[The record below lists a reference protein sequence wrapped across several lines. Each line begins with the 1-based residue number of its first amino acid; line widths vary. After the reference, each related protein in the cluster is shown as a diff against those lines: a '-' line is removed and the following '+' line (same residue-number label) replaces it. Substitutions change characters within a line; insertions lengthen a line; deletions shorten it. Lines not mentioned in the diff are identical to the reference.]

1 MQMENK
7 LEYTNDL
14 FVRTNKKYKEEV
26 SVARHSVW
34 RDIKKELLSNKIAV
48 ICLVILCV
56 IIIASFLAPLSPYD
70 PNAIDVTHKL
80 EGSSSAH
87 WFGTDELGRDYFTRV
102 LYGARVSLIVGV
114 LAMVTSVFIGVT
126 VGMIS
131 GYFGGS
137 VDSICMRI
145 VDIFCAIPWIIM
157 VTVISM
163 LFKRGLVSI
172 IIVIGCFSW
181 MEIARLVRAET
192 MSAKNRE
199 YVQYAELIGVPKL
212 KIIIQHV
219 LPTIIP
225 VIITAATGAIASAI
239 MVESSMSFL
248 GIGIQPPMASW
259 GSLLQTAQT
268 NLSKAPYMA
277 FIPGLLIVFTICS
290 FNKLGDLLR
299 LYAEPRISQEGK

>member
-1 MQMENK
+1 MKNRR
-7 LEYTNDL
+7 
-14 FVRTNKKYKEEV
+14 F
-26 SVARHSVW
+26 
-34 RDIKKELLSNKIAV
+34 DIMKRKFLQDKGMWLATAFLL
-48 ICLVILCV
+48 LV
-56 IIIASFLAPLSPYD
+56 IIASIAVDYTGLD
-70 PNAIDVTHKL
+70 PEAIDVTNMLGKP
-80 EGSSSAH
+80 SSEH

-114 LAMVTSVFIGVT
+114 LAMVTSVFIGVA

-131 GYFGGS
+131 GYFGGL
-137 VDSICMRI
+137 VDSILMRI

-163 LFKRGLVSI
+163 LFKRGIVSI

-192 MSAKNRE
+192 MSAKNRD
-199 YVQYAELIGVPKL
+199 YVQYAELVGVSKL

-219 LPTIIP
+219 LPIIIP

-248 GIGIQPPMASW
+248 GIGIQPPQCSW
-259 GSLLQTAQT
+259 GSLLQTAQR
-268 NLSKAPYMA
+268 NLAKAPHMA
-277 FIPGLLIVFTICS
+277 FIPGILIVLTICS
-290 FNKLGDLLR
+290 FNKLGELFR
-299 LYAEPRISQEGK
+299 VYAEPRVTQEDK

>member
-1 MQMENK
+1 MKNRRFDIMK
-7 LEYTNDL
+7 RKFLSDKGMWLATAFL
-14 FVRTNKKYKEEV
+14 LLVIVV
-26 SVARHSVW
+26 S
-34 RDIKKELLSNKIAV
+34 IAV
-48 ICLVILCV
+48 DYTGL
-56 IIIASFLAPLSPYD
+56 D
-70 PNAIDVTHKL
+70 PEAIDVANML
-80 EGSSSAH
+80 SGPSSEH

-114 LAMVTSVFIGVT
+114 LAMVTSVFIGVA

-131 GYFGGS
+131 GYFGGI
-137 VDSICMRI
+137 VDSILMRI

-163 LFKRGLVSI
+163 LFKRGIVSI

-192 MSAKNRE
+192 MSAKNRD
-199 YVQYAELIGVPKL
+199 YVQYAELIGVSKF
-212 KIIIQHV
+212 KIIVQHV

-248 GIGIQPPMASW
+248 GIGIQPPQCSW
-259 GSLLQTAQT
+259 GSLLQTAQR
-268 NLSKAPYMA
+268 NLAKAPHMA
-277 FIPGLLIVFTICS
+277 FIPGILIVLTICS
-290 FNKLGDLLR
+290 FNKLGELLR
-299 LYAEPRISQEGK
+299 VYAEPRVTQEDK

>member
-1 MQMENK
+1 MKNRR
-7 LEYTNDL
+7 
-14 FVRTNKKYKEEV
+14 F
-26 SVARHSVW
+26 
-34 RDIKKELLSNKIAV
+34 DIMKRKFLQDKGMWLAFGFLL
-48 ICLVILCV
+48 LV
-56 IIIASFLAPLSPYD
+56 IIASIAVDYTGLD
-70 PNAIDVTHKL
+70 PEAIDVANMLGKP
-80 EGSSSAH
+80 SSEH

-114 LAMVTSVFIGVT
+114 LAMVTSVFIGVA

-131 GYFGGS
+131 GYFGGI
-137 VDSICMRI
+137 VDSILMRI

-163 LFKRGLVSI
+163 LFKRGIVSI

-192 MSAKNRE
+192 MSAKNRD
-199 YVQYAELIGVPKL
+199 YVQYAELVGVSKL
-212 KIIIQHV
+212 KIIVQHV

-248 GIGIQPPMASW
+248 GIGIQPPQCSW
-259 GSLLQTAQT
+259 GSLLQTAQR
-268 NLSKAPYMA
+268 NLAKAPHMA
-277 FIPGLLIVFTICS
+277 FIPGILIVLTICS
-290 FNKLGDLLR
+290 FNKLGELLR
-299 LYAEPRISQEGK
+299 VYAEPRVTQEDK

>member
-1 MQMENK
+1 MKNRRFEIMK
-7 LEYTNDL
+7 RKFLSDKGMWFATAFL
-14 FVRTNKKYKEEV
+14 LLVI
-26 SVARHSVW
+26 VAS
-34 RDIKKELLSNKIAV
+34 IAV
-48 ICLVILCV
+48 DYTGL
-56 IIIASFLAPLSPYD
+56 D
-70 PNAIDVTHKL
+70 PEAIDVANMFS
-80 EGSSSAH
+80 EPSAEH

-114 LAMVTSVFIGVT
+114 LAMVTSVFIGVA

-131 GYFGGS
+131 GYFGGI
-137 VDSICMRI
+137 VDSILMRI

-163 LFKRGLVSI
+163 LFKRGIVSI

-192 MSAKNRE
+192 MSAKNRD
-199 YVQYAELIGVPKL
+199 YVQYAELIGVSKL
-212 KIIIQHV
+212 KIIVQHV

-248 GIGIQPPMASW
+248 GIGIQPPQCSW
-259 GSLLQTAQT
+259 GSLLQTAQR
-268 NLSKAPYMA
+268 NLAKAPYMA
-277 FIPGLLIVFTICS
+277 FIPGILIVLTICS
-290 FNKLGDLLR
+290 FNKLGELLR
-299 LYAEPRISQEGK
+299 VYAEPRVTQEDK

>member
-1 MQMENK
+1 M
-7 LEYTNDL
+7 
-14 FVRTNKKYKEEV
+14 KK
-26 SVARHSVW
+26 R
-34 RDIKKELLSNKIAV
+34 RFDIMKRKFLSDKGMWFATAFLL
-48 ICLVILCV
+48 LV
-56 IIIASFLAPLSPYD
+56 IIASIAVDYTGLD
-70 PNAIDVTHKL
+70 PEAIDVTNMLGKP
-80 EGSSSAH
+80 SAEH

-131 GYFGGS
+131 GYFGGI
-137 VDSICMRI
+137 VDSILMRI
-145 VDIFCAIPWIIM
+145 VDVFCAIPWIIM

-163 LFKRGLVSI
+163 LFKRGIVSI

-192 MSAKNRE
+192 MSAKNRD
-199 YVQYAELIGVPKL
+199 YVQYAELVGVSKL
-212 KIIIQHV
+212 KIIVQHV

-248 GIGIQPPMASW
+248 GIGIQPPQCSW
-259 GSLLQTAQT
+259 GSLLQTAQR
-268 NLSKAPYMA
+268 NLAKAPYMA
-277 FIPGLLIVFTICS
+277 FIPGILIVLTICS
-290 FNKLGDLLR
+290 FNKLGELLR
-299 LYAEPRISQEGK
+299 VYAEPRVTQEDK

>member
-1 MQMENK
+1 MKNRR
-7 LEYTNDL
+7 
-14 FVRTNKKYKEEV
+14 F
-26 SVARHSVW
+26 
-34 RDIKKELLSNKIAV
+34 DIMKRKFLQDKGMWLATAFLL
-48 ICLVILCV
+48 LV
-56 IIIASFLAPLSPYD
+56 IIASIAMDYTGLD
-70 PNAIDVTHKL
+70 PEAIDVTNMLGKP
-80 EGSSSAH
+80 SSEH

-131 GYFGGS
+131 GYFGGI
-137 VDSICMRI
+137 VDSVLMRV
-145 VDIFCAIPWIIM
+145 VDVFCAIPWIIM

-163 LFKRGLVSI
+163 LFKRGIVSI

-199 YVQYAELIGVPKL
+199 YVQYAELIGVSRF
-212 KIIIQHV
+212 KIIVQHV

-259 GSLLQTAQT
+259 GSLLQTAQR
-268 NLSKAPYMA
+268 NLSKAPHMA
-277 FIPGLLIVFTICS
+277 FIPGVLIILTICS
-290 FNKLGDLLR
+290 FNKLGELLR
-299 LYAEPRISQEGK
+299 VYAEPRVTQEDK

>member
-1 MQMENK
+1 MKNRRFEIMK
-7 LEYTNDL
+7 RKFLSDKGMWLATA
-14 FVRTNKKYKEEV
+14 F
-26 SVARHSVW
+26 
-34 RDIKKELLSNKIAV
+34 LLLVVIASIAV
-48 ICLVILCV
+48 DYTGL
-56 IIIASFLAPLSPYD
+56 D
-70 PNAIDVTHKL
+70 PEAIDVANML
-80 EGSSSAH
+80 SEPSSEH

-114 LAMVTSVFIGVT
+114 LAMVTSVFIGVA

-131 GYFGGS
+131 GYFGGI
-137 VDSICMRI
+137 VDSILMRI

-163 LFKRGLVSI
+163 LFKRGIVSI

-192 MSAKNRE
+192 MSAKNRD
-199 YVQYAELIGVPKL
+199 YVQYAELIGVSKF
-212 KIIIQHV
+212 KIIVQHV

-248 GIGIQPPMASW
+248 GIGIQPPQCSW
-259 GSLLQTAQT
+259 GSLLQTAQR
-268 NLSKAPYMA
+268 NLAKAPHMA
-277 FIPGLLIVFTICS
+277 FIPGILIVLTICS
-290 FNKLGDLLR
+290 FNKLGELLR
-299 LYAEPRISQEGK
+299 VYAEPRVT

>member
-1 MQMENK
+1 MKNRKFEIMK
-7 LEYTNDL
+7 RKFLSDKGMWL
-14 FVRTNKKYKEEV
+14 AAGF
-26 SVARHSVW
+26 
-34 RDIKKELLSNKIAV
+34 LL
-48 ICLVILCV
+48 LV
-56 IIIASFLAPLSPYD
+56 IIASIAVDFTGLD
-70 PNAIDVTHKL
+70 PTAIDVTNMLGKP
-80 EGSSSAH
+80 SAEH
-87 WFGTDELGRDYFTRV
+87 WFGTDELGRDYFVRV
-102 LYGARVSLIVGV
+102 LHGARVSLIVGV
-114 LAMVTSVFIGVT
+114 LAMMTSVFIGVT

-131 GYFGGS
+131 GYFGGI

-145 VDIFCAIPWIIM
+145 VDVFCAIPWIIM

-199 YVQYAELIGVPKL
+199 YVQYAELIGVSKF
-212 KIIIQHV
+212 KIITQHI
-219 LPTIIP
+219 LPTILP

-248 GIGIQPPMASW
+248 GIGIQAPMSSW
-259 GSLLQTAQT
+259 GSLLQTAQS

-277 FIPGLLIVFTICS
+277 FIPGLLIILTICS
-290 FNKLGDLLR
+290 FNKLGDLVR
-299 LYAEPRISQEGK
+299 VYAEPRVTQEDK

>member
-1 MQMENK
+1 MKNRR
-7 LEYTNDL
+7 LEIMKRKFLSDKGMWL
-14 FVRTNKKYKEEV
+14 AAGFLLLVI
-26 SVARHSVW
+26 VAS
-34 RDIKKELLSNKIAV
+34 IAV
-48 ICLVILCV
+48 DYTGLDPEAINVQNM
-56 IIIASFLAPLSPYD
+56 LAEP
-70 PNAIDVTHKL
+70 
-80 EGSSSAH
+80 SSVH

-192 MSAKNRE
+192 MSAKKQRVCTVCRA
-199 YVQYAELIGVPKL
+199 YWC
-212 KIIIQHV
+212 
-219 LPTIIP
+219 T
-225 VIITAATGAIASAI
+225 
-239 MVESSMSFL
+239 
-248 GIGIQPPMASW
+248 
-259 GSLLQTAQT
+259 
-268 NLSKAPYMA
+268 KA
-277 FIPGLLIVFTICS
+277 
-290 FNKLGDLLR
+290 
-299 LYAEPRISQEGK
+299 

>member
-1 MQMENK
+1 MKNRR
-7 LEYTNDL
+7 
-14 FVRTNKKYKEEV
+14 F
-26 SVARHSVW
+26 
-34 RDIKKELLSNKIAV
+34 DIMKRKFLQDKGMWLATAFLL
-48 ICLVILCV
+48 LV
-56 IIIASFLAPLSPYD
+56 IIASIAVDYTGLD
-70 PNAIDVTHKL
+70 PEAIDVTNMLGKP
-80 EGSSSAH
+80 SSEH

-114 LAMVTSVFIGVT
+114 LAMVTSVFIGVA

-131 GYFGGS
+131 GYFGGL
-137 VDSICMRI
+137 VDSILMRI

-163 LFKRGLVSI
+163 LFKRGIVSI

-192 MSAKNRE
+192 MSAKNRD
-199 YVQYAELIGVPKL
+199 YVQYAELVGVSKL

-248 GIGIQPPMASW
+248 GIGIQPPQCSW
-259 GSLLQTAQT
+259 GSLLQTAQR
-268 NLSKAPYMA
+268 NLAKAPHIA
-277 FIPGLLIVFTICS
+277 FIPGILIVLTICS
-290 FNKLGDLLR
+290 FNKLGELFR
-299 LYAEPRISQEGK
+299 VYAEPRVTQEDK

>member
-1 MQMENK
+1 MKNRRFDIMK
-7 LEYTNDL
+7 RKFLSDKGMWLATAFL
-14 FVRTNKKYKEEV
+14 LLVI
-26 SVARHSVW
+26 VAS
-34 RDIKKELLSNKIAV
+34 IAV
-48 ICLVILCV
+48 DYTGL
-56 IIIASFLAPLSPYD
+56 D
-70 PNAIDVTHKL
+70 PEAIDVANML
-80 EGSSSAH
+80 SEPSSEH

-114 LAMVTSVFIGVT
+114 LAMVTSVFIGVA

-131 GYFGGS
+131 GYFGGI
-137 VDSICMRI
+137 VDSILMRI

-163 LFKRGLVSI
+163 LFKRGIVSI

-192 MSAKNRE
+192 MSAKNRD
-199 YVQYAELIGVPKL
+199 YVQYAELIGVSKF

-219 LPTIIP
+219 LPTFIP

-248 GIGIQPPMASW
+248 GIGIQPPQCSW
-259 GSLLQTAQT
+259 GSLLQTAQR
-268 NLSKAPYMA
+268 NLAKAPFMA
-277 FIPGLLIVFTICS
+277 FIPGILIVLTICS
-290 FNKLGDLLR
+290 FNKLGELFR
-299 LYAEPRISQEGK
+299 VYAEPRVTQEDK

>member
-1 MQMENK
+1 MKNRR
-7 LEYTNDL
+7 
-14 FVRTNKKYKEEV
+14 F
-26 SVARHSVW
+26 
-34 RDIKKELLSNKIAV
+34 DIMKRKFLSDKGMWLAAAFLLLVVIASIAV
-48 ICLVILCV
+48 DYTGL
-56 IIIASFLAPLSPYD
+56 D
-70 PNAIDVTHKL
+70 PEAIDVTNMLGKP
-80 EGSSSAH
+80 SSEH

-114 LAMVTSVFIGVT
+114 LAMVTSVFIGVA

-131 GYFGGS
+131 GYFGGI
-137 VDSICMRI
+137 VDSVLMRI

-163 LFKRGLVSI
+163 LFKRGIVSI

-192 MSAKNRE
+192 MSAKNRD
-199 YVQYAELIGVPKL
+199 YVQYAELIGVSKL
-212 KIIIQHV
+212 KIIVQHV

-248 GIGIQPPMASW
+248 GIGIQPPQCSW
-259 GSLLQTAQT
+259 GSLLQTAQR
-268 NLSKAPYMA
+268 NLAKAPYMA
-277 FIPGLLIVFTICS
+277 FIPGILIVLTICS
-290 FNKLGDLLR
+290 FNKLGELLR
-299 LYAEPRISQEGK
+299 VYAEPRVTQEDK